1 MDSNILSTERW
12 LQTYKHKSCR
22 AGIKVADKSY
32 SGELLKAFRD
42 DNVSKG
48 VIIALSC
55 STWQWRRRLTKP
67 FNDSD
72 HTVLL
77 NLSIEPD
84 TNLTNLTPSS
94 SQSTE
99 AQI

>member
-55 STWQWRRRLTKP
+55 ST
-67 FNDSD
+67 
-72 HTVLL
+72 
-77 NLSIEPD
+77 
-84 TNLTNLTPSS
+84 
-94 SQSTE
+94 
-99 AQI
+99 